1 LTTQYSLTNFI
12 ICAHAKRQQ
21 SKVSHNKQR
30 EDLSRRAAARGP
42 AARRAQNNSQKSRD
56 CHSRQKAG
64 RRSLCSL
71 KSRAGIL
78 EAHIKSGVRSQ
89 RETCYHHP
97 CCNNPNGVC
106 RARKSLTPRDV
117 CAMRAGSERQ
127 PELERQHDA
136 DEDEEAEPRGHGA
149 AHADVAAAKEHERGQ
164 LDLVVPRAAAV
175 LLCIAVRARAR
186 APARM
191 RDQVRF
197 RAQGLE
203 PEPACKSSAWATCE
217 WQSWPHTMQCMCS
230 R

>member
-1 LTTQYSLTNFI
+1 MTTQYSLTNFI

-42 AARRAQNNSQKSRD
+42 AARRAQKIIHTEISRYCATAD
-56 CHSRQKAG
+56 KRVKAG

-186 APARM
+186 ARAPA
-191 RDQVRF
+191 
-197 RAQGLE
+197 E
-203 PEPACKSSAWATCE
+203 
-217 WQSWPHTMQCMCS
+217 
-230 R
+230 